1 MSGCAFVWFCSRPTR
16 VHEAQPSNPNAAAM
30 LRQALHD
37 MPFQRARAFWVAA
50 SPPGF
55 TSEASNDSV
64 ES

>member
-37 MPFQRARAFWVAA
+37 MPFQRA
-50 SPPGF
+50 
-55 TSEASNDSV
+55 SNSV
-64 ES
+64 KS

>member
-37 MPFQRARAFWVAA
+37 MPLQRA
-50 SPPGF
+50 
-55 TSEASNDSV
+55 SNSV
-64 ES
+64 ESCQLRV